1 MWLAV
6 IYLLLSSVLSI
17 HTGFQFWLWL
27 AARRGGSQRAERPLP
42 ARLARV
48 TIQLPIFNE
57 RYVAR
62 NLLDAIAQ
70 LDYPRELLEVQVL
83 DDSTDDTSALLADAC
98 GELAASGLAITH
110 LRRGTREGYKA
121 GALAYGLALASGELV
136 AVFDADFRPARD
148 FLRRAIPPFADPRV
162 AAVQARWTHANRDE
176 SLLTQIQGLF
186 LDVHFAVEQ
195 AGRAALGC
203 FVNFNGTAG
212 IWRVAA
218 VVDAG
223 GWQSDTLTEDLD
235 LSYRAQLRGWRI
247 EFVLGLETVAELPS
261 DVRAFRA
268 QQYRWM
274 KGVAQ
279 NAVKLAPRV
288 IAARLP
294 FRVKLHALA
303 HLFESTNFAAMTGVL
318 VMTPFAAQKV
328 AAGVFP
334 WWVVLNPLWAMNVVL
349 LGLVYF
355 APRKSRA
362 SGLRGSVGGLVL
374 WVGFLAV
381 SLAMSLHNALAVLSG
396 FCGVRSGF
404 VRTPKRG
411 DGPAIAHGTYRLKL
425 DGLVLGDLAFWVF
438 LGGSLLAA
446 AGSGELQ
453 LCWVPGLAFIG
464 LTALLAG
471 QLVWFTPPHPAR
483 RSTSA

>member
-6 IYLLLSSVLSI
+6 AYLVLSSVLSI

-27 AARRGGSQRAERPLP
+27 AARRRCAQPTMPAPAELP
-42 ARLARV
+42 RV
-48 TIQLPIFNE
+48 TVQLPIFNE
-57 RYVAR
+57 RFVAR
-62 NLLDAIAQ
+62 HLLDAIAQ
-70 LDYPRELLEVQVL
+70 LDYPRDLLEIQVL
-83 DDSTDDTSALLADAC
+83 DDSTDDTTALLADAC
-98 GELAASGLAITH
+98 RDLAASGLTITH
-110 LRRGTREGYKA
+110 VRRGTRDGYKA
-121 GALAYGLALASGELV
+121 GALAYGLARATGELV

-148 FLRRAIPPFADPRV
+148 FLHRALPRFADPRV
-162 AAVQARWTHANRDE
+162 AAVQARWAHTNRDE

-218 VVDAG
+218 IADAG

-247 EFVLGLETVAELPS
+247 AFVVGLETLAELPP

-279 NAVKLAPRV
+279 NAVKLVPRV

-294 FRVKLHALA
+294 LRVKLHALA
-303 HLFESTNFAAMTGVL
+303 HLFESTNFVAMTGVL
-318 VMTPFAAQKV
+318 VLTPFVVRGV
-328 AAGVFP
+328 AIGGLP
-334 WWVVLNPLWAMNVVL
+334 WWIVLNPLWAVNVVL
-349 LGLVYF
+349 LGIVYF
-355 APRKSRA
+355 APRKERA
-362 SGLRGSVGGLVL
+362 SGLRGTAGGLVL

-381 SLAMSLHNALAVLSG
+381 SLAMSLHNALAVVAG
-396 FCGVRSGF
+396 FTGVRSGF
-404 VRTPKRG
+404 IRTPKRG
-411 DGPAIAHGTYRLKL
+411 DGPAIARGPYRVRL
-425 DGLVLGDLAFWVF
+425 DRLVLADLAFWLF
-438 LGGSLLAA
+438 LGGSLLASA
-446 AGSGELQ
+446 RIGELQ
-453 LCWVPGLAFIG
+453 LCWVPGLAFVG
-464 LTALLAG
+464 LTALLVGQVTISAG
-471 QLVWFTPPHPAR
+471 PAR
-483 RSTSA
+483 RVVRDPV